1 MHAGVLFVDDD
12 RDIKH
17 KMLEMVK
24 LLSLEQLAQLNE
36 AIRDALISA
45 AGGQPSRYAIIDL
58 VHLSQDEARRICE
71 KIGLNWRTGEMDPA
85 DPVE

>member
-1 MHAGVLFVDDD
+1 MDDD
-12 RDIKH
+12 RDIKQ

-24 LLSLEQLAQLNE
+24 LLSLEQLAELND

-45 AGGQPSRYAIIDL
+45 AGGQPAHYAVNEL
-58 VHLSQDEARRICE
+58 VHLSQDEARRICK

-85 DPVE
+85 DPAK

>member
-1 MHAGVLFVDDD
+1 MDHD
-12 RDIKH
+12 RDIKQ

-24 LLSLEQLAQLNE
+24 LLPPEQLAELND

-45 AGGQPSRYAIIDL
+45 AGGQPSRYAINEL
-58 VHLSQDEARRICE
+58 VCLSQDEARRICE

>member
-1 MHAGVLFVDDD
+1 MDDD
-12 RDIKH
+12 SDIKQ

-24 LLSLEQLAQLNE
+24 LLSVEQLAELND

-45 AGGQPSRYAIIDL
+45 AGGQPSRYAINEL
-58 VHLSQDEARRICE
+58 VHLSQDEARRICK
-71 KIGLNWRTGEMDPA
+71 KIGLNWRTGEMESA

>member
-1 MHAGVLFVDDD
+1 MDDD
-12 RDIKH
+12 RDIKQ

-24 LLSLEQLAQLNE
+24 LLPPEQLAELND

-45 AGGQPSRYAIIDL
+45 AGGQPSRYAINE
-58 VHLSQDEARRICE
+58 VVCLSQDEARRICE
-71 KIGLNWRTGEMDPA
+71 KIGLNWRTAETDPT

>member
-1 MHAGVLFVDDD
+1 MHAGVLVVDDD
-12 RDIKH
+12 RDIKQ

-24 LLSLEQLAQLNE
+24 LLSIEQLAELND

-45 AGGQPSRYAIIDL
+45 AGGQPSRYAINEL

-71 KIGLNWRTGEMDPA
+71 KIGLNWQTGEMDSA
-85 DPVE
+85 DPTE

>member
-1 MHAGVLFVDDD
+1 MLFVDDD
-12 RDIKH
+12 RDIKQ

-24 LLSLEQLAQLNE
+24 LLPPEQLAELND

-45 AGGQPSRYAIIDL
+45 AGGQPSRYAINEL
-58 VHLSQDEARRICE
+58 VCLSQDEARRICE

>member
-1 MHAGVLFVDDD
+1 MDDD
-12 RDIKH
+12 PDIKQ

-24 LLSLEQLAQLNE
+24 LLSLEQLAELND

-45 AGGQPSRYAIIDL
+45 AGGQPSRYPINEL

-71 KIGLNWRTGEMDPA
+71 KIGLNWQTGEMDSA
-85 DPVE
+85 DPTE

>member
-1 MHAGVLFVDDD
+1 MDDD
-12 RDIKH
+12 RDAKQ

-24 LLSLEQLAQLNE
+24 LLSLEQLAELND
-36 AIRDALISA
+36 AVRDALISA
-45 AGGQPSRYAIIDL
+45 AGGQPAHYAVNEL

>member
-1 MHAGVLFVDDD
+1 MDDD
-12 RDIKH
+12 PDIKQ

-24 LLSLEQLAQLNE
+24 LLSLEQLAELND

-45 AGGQPSRYAIIDL
+45 AGGQPSRYAINEL

-71 KIGLNWRTGEMDPA
+71 KIGLNWRTGEMESA

>member
-1 MHAGVLFVDDD
+1 MDDD
-12 RDIKH
+12 RDIKQ

-24 LLSLEQLAQLNE
+24 LLSLEQLAELND

-45 AGGQPSRYAIIDL
+45 AGGQPAHYAVNEL

-71 KIGLNWRTGEMDPA
+71 KIGLDWRTGEMDSA
-85 DPVE
+85 DPEE